1 MFGAVSMSK
10 TDITRT
16 VLGEADQPGISL
28 VDRVVKITRE
38 RILSGEYEP
47 GARLRLHHLAEE
59 AGVSLIPVRE
69 ALRILEADRLVVTV
83 PNKGARV
90 ADLSIEDMRDLYA
103 TRILL
108 ESAALRTARPLSRE
122 KAESLRQ
129 TLVLMRAANEADDRD
144 TFLKLHRQFHF
155 GLYAQTTSNWLSNLI
170 EVLWNHTER
179 YQRLSLPARHD
190 GAEAEH
196 RRVLHALEKGE
207 NENAAGAIQT
217 HLETTARL
225 VEDGYRAGTELR
237 AAQA

>member
-1 MFGAVSMSK
+1 MSK
-10 TDITRT
+10 TDSKKTAT
-16 VLGEADQPGISL
+16 GGGDQPGISL
-28 VDRVVKITRE
+28 VDRVVTIARE

-108 ESAALRTARPLSRE
+108 ESAALRTSRPLSRGQ
-122 KAESLRQ
+122 AASLKE
-129 TLVLMRAANEADDRD
+129 TLLLMRAANEADERD
-144 TFLKLHRQFHF
+144 KFLELHRQFHF

-196 RRVLHALEKGE
+196 RRVLRALEKGE
-207 NENAAGAIQT
+207 NENAAAAIQT
-217 HLETTARL
+217 HLESTARL
-225 VEDGYRAGTELR
+225 VEDGYRASSELR
-237 AAQA
+237 SAQA

>member
-1 MFGAVSMSK
+1 MSE
-10 TDITRT
+10 TDIIKT
-16 VLGEADQPGISL
+16 VSSEADQPGISL
-28 VDRVVKITRE
+28 VDRVVRITRK

-90 ADLSIEDMRDLYA
+90 ADLSIEDMQDLYA

-122 KAESLRQ
+122 KAASLRQ
-129 TLVLMRAANEADDRD
+129 TLVLMRAANEVDDRD
-144 TFLKLHRQFHF
+144 TFLELHRQFHF

-179 YQRLSLPARHD
+179 YQRLSIPIRHD

-196 RRVLHALEKGE
+196 RRVLRALEKGH
-207 NENAAGAIQT
+207 NEDASEALQT

-225 VEDGYRAGTELR
+225 VEDGYRAGTEQR

>member
-1 MFGAVSMSK
+1 MSK
-10 TDITRT
+10 TDNKKT
-16 VLGEADQPGISL
+16 VSREVDQSGISL
-28 VDRVVKITRE
+28 VDRVVRITRE

-122 KAESLRQ
+122 DAASLRQ
-129 TLVLMRAANEADDRD
+129 TLAHMRAATEADDRD
-144 TFLKLHRQFHF
+144 TFLELHRQFHF
-155 GLYAQTTSNWLSNLI
+155 GLYDQTTSKWLSNLI
-170 EVLWNHTER
+170 EILWNHTER
-179 YQRLSLPARHD
+179 YQRLSIPVRHD
-190 GAEAEH
+190 DGEAEH
-196 RRVLHALEKGE
+196 RRVLRALEMGD
-207 NENAAGAIQT
+207 NEDAAGALQT
-217 HLETTARL
+217 HLESTARL
-225 VEDGYRAGTELR
+225 VEEGYGAGIGLRTAEL
-237 AAQA
+237 